1 VQYLVKRVL
10 RFISRVVYGEER
22 AVFCKG
28 GMGVC
33 SDEEL
38 VSKGG
43 IMVKSFL
50 ATLRILLYRLPIL
63 FMSSLL
69 FFSANSC
76 HTNSQSNV
84 SGLLAS
90 K

>member
-1 VQYLVKRVL
+1 MVKRVL
-10 RFISRVVYGEER
+10 RLSRRVAYGGER
-22 AVFCKG
+22 EVFCKG

-33 SDEEL
+33 SDEEF

-43 IMVKSFL
+43 IMEKSFL

-69 FFSANSC
+69 FFSANYC

>member
-1 VQYLVKRVL
+1 MKRVL
-10 RFISRVVYGEER
+10 RLIRRVVYGGER
-22 AVFCKG
+22 EVSCKG
-28 GMGVC
+28 GIGVC
-33 SDEEL
+33 YEEEL

-50 ATLRILLYRLPIL
+50 ATLSILLYRLPML

-76 HTNSQSNV
+76 HTNSQSKV